1 MTPEQQKEYDKWM
14 RCALAY
20 LDPNRE
26 IVSNYIDWHRV
37 NPNWI
42 PAMDVMEKTENF
54 NRCVDKAIEIR
65 VLNENLS

>member
-37 NPNWI
+37 NPN
-42 PAMDVMEKTENF
+42 
-54 NRCVDKAIEIR
+54 
-65 VLNENLS
+65 